1 MFRKKSTDEG
11 SNFWV
16 SYADLMAGLLFV
28 FILLIGA
35 IVSKSIILKSDLHD
49 KEEHLSHI
57 SQTLKAKES
66 KLDEFSATLA
76 QNKTLLGKKDEYLAK
91 NKKDIEDKKRDIE
104 NKKKD
109 IENKK
114 KLINKKDK
122 HIAENKK
129 NLDLKV
135 EEIKKLNKMLLD
147 ANTQQDLLS
156 KKVVIVQNLLNE
168 TNSTLKKRDSTLAK
182 RTKSLKEYEGKVI
195 ILSDL
200 LTETNK
206 TVRSKDEKL
215 LKLLNAL
222 DEKETKYDDLIVKLQ
237 SQKAKIKS
245 LTGIKLKVVAALK
258 EELGNKI
265 AIDKQSGSLRL
276 ASNILFDRGQ
286 ATLKEESKIELKQ
299 AFEEYIGALVTN
311 TKIKPHLDRII
322 IEGHTDSDGGY
333 LYNLDLSQKRA
344 FAVMNCLLTLDFAR
358 EHNIK
363 PLMIASG
370 RAYLD
375 AIRIDGV
382 EDKDAS
388 RRIEIKFRLKN
399 EDAMHEIEKILDAE

>member
-1 MFRKKSTDEG
+1 MFEKKSTDTG
-11 SNFWV
+11 SNFWI

-49 KEEHLSHI
+49 KEERLSLI

-76 QNKTLLGKKDEYLAK
+76 KNKTLLGEKDKYLAK
-91 NKKDIEDKKRDIE
+91 NKKDIEDKRRDIE

-114 KLINKKDK
+114 RDIENKKKLIDKKDK

-129 NLDLKV
+129 NLNLK
-135 EEIKKLNKMLLD
+135 EDEIKKLHKMLLD

-168 TNSTLKKRDSTLAK
+168 TNTTLQKEKKIHRKTLNDYK
-182 RTKSLKEYEGKVI
+182 GQVI
-195 ILSDL
+195 ILSDQ
-200 LTETNK
+200 LTEVNK
-206 TVRSKDEKL
+206 TVKYKDEKL

-245 LTGIKLKVVAALK
+245 LTGIKLKVIAA
-258 EELGNKI
+258 
-265 AIDKQSGSLRL
+265 
-276 ASNILFDRGQ
+276 DR
-286 ATLKEESKIELKQ
+286 KS
-299 AFEEYIGALVTN
+299 V
-311 TKIKPHLDRII
+311 
-322 IEGHTDSDGGY
+322 
-333 LYNLDLSQKRA
+333 
-344 FAVMNCLLTLDFAR
+344 V
-358 EHNIK
+358 
-363 PLMIASG
+363 
-370 RAYLD
+370 
-375 AIRIDGV
+375 
-382 EDKDAS
+382 
-388 RRIEIKFRLKN
+388 
-399 EDAMHEIEKILDAE
+399 

>member
-1 MFRKKSTDEG
+1 MFEKKPTDTG
-11 SNFWV
+11 SNFWI

-49 KEEHLSHI
+49 KEERLSLI

-76 QNKTLLGKKDEYLAK
+76 KNKTLLEEKDKYLAK

-104 NKKKD
+104 KKKKD

-114 KLINKKDK
+114 KLIDKKDK

-129 NLDLKV
+129 NLNLKDD
-135 EEIKKLNKMLLD
+135 EIKKLHKMLLD

-156 KKVVIVQNLLNE
+156 NKVVIVQNLLNE
-168 TNSTLKKRDSTLAK
+168 TNNTLQKEKKNYRKTLNDYK
-182 RTKSLKEYEGKVI
+182 GKVI
-195 ILSDL
+195 VLSDQ
-200 LTETNK
+200 LTEVNK
-206 TVRSKDEKL
+206 TVKHKDEKL

-222 DEKETKYDDLIVKLQ
+222 DEKKTKYDDLIVKLQ

-286 ATLKEESKIELKQ
+286 ATLKEEAKIELKQ

-333 LYNLDLSQKRA
+333 LYNLNLSQKRA
-344 FAVMNCLLTLDFAR
+344 FAVMNFLLGLDFAR

-375 AIRIDGV
+375 AISVDGV
-382 EDKDAS
+382 EDKEAS

-399 EDAMHEIEKILDAE
+399 EDAMHEIEKVLDAE

>member
-1 MFRKKSTDEG
+1 MFRKKSTDTG
-11 SNFWV
+11 SNFWI

-35 IVSKSIILKSDLHD
+35 IVSKSIILKSDLHN
-49 KEEHLSHI
+49 KEDRLSMI

-76 QNKTLLGKKDEYLAK
+76 QNKTLLGEKDKYLAK
-91 NKKDIEDKKRDIE
+91 NKKDIENKKRDIE

-114 KLINKKDK
+114 KLIDKKDK
-122 HIAENKK
+122 HISENEKS
-129 NLDLKV
+129 LKFQKD
-135 EEIKKLNKMLLD
+135 EIKKLNKMLLD

-168 TNSTLKKRDSTLAK
+168 TNTTLQEETKVFHKTLNDYK
-182 RTKSLKEYEGKVI
+182 GQVI
-195 ILSDL
+195 VLSDQ
-200 LTETNK
+200 LTEVNK
-206 TVRSKDEKL
+206 TVTHKDEKL

-245 LTGIKLKVVAALK
+245 LTGIKLKVIAALK
-258 EELGNKI
+258 EELGSQV

-276 ASNILFDRGQ
+276 ASNILFERGR
-286 ATLKEESKIELKQ
+286 ASLKEESKRELKQ
-299 AFEEYIGALVTN
+299 VFEEYIGALVTN

-333 LYNLDLSQKRA
+333 LYNLNLSQKRA
-344 FAVMNCLLTLDFAR
+344 FAVMNFLLTLDFAR
-358 EHNIK
+358 EYNIK

-375 AIRIDGV
+375 PVMVDGV

-399 EDAMHEIEKILDAE
+399 EDAMYEIEKVLDAE

>member
-1 MFRKKSTDEG
+1 M
-11 SNFWV
+11 
-16 SYADLMAGLLFV
+16 
-28 FILLIGA
+28 LIGA

-49 KEEHLSHI
+49 KEDRLSMI
-57 SQTLKAKES
+57 SQTLKIKES
-66 KLDEFSATLA
+66 KLDEFNATLA
-76 QNKTLLGKKDEYLAK
+76 QNKTLLGEKDKYLAE
-91 NKKDIEDKKRDIE
+91 NKRDIE

-114 KLINKKDK
+114 IDIENKKKLIDKKDK
-122 HIAENKK
+122 NIAKNKK
-129 NLDLKV
+129 SLNLKDD
-135 EEIKKLNKMLLD
+135 EIKKLHQMLLD

-168 TNSTLKKRDSTLAK
+168 TNTTLQNETKVFHKTLNDYK
-182 RTKSLKEYEGKVI
+182 GQVI
-195 ILSDL
+195 VLSDQ
-200 LTETNK
+200 LTEANN
-206 TVRSKDEKL
+206 TVTHKDEKL

-245 LTGIKLKVVAALK
+245 LTGIKLKVIAALK
-258 EELGNKI
+258 EELGSQI
-265 AIDKQSGSLRL
+265 AIDKKSGSLRL
-276 ASNILFDRGQ
+276 ASNILFERGRSS
-286 ATLKEESKIELKQ
+286 LREESKRELKQ
-299 AFEEYIGALVTN
+299 VFEEYIGALVTN

-333 LYNLDLSQKRA
+333 LYNLNLSQKRA
-344 FAVMNCLLTLDFAR
+344 FAVMNFLLTLDFAR
-358 EHNIK
+358 ENNIK

-375 AIRIDGV
+375 AIIVDGV

-399 EDAMHEIEKILDAE
+399 EDAMDEIERVLDAE